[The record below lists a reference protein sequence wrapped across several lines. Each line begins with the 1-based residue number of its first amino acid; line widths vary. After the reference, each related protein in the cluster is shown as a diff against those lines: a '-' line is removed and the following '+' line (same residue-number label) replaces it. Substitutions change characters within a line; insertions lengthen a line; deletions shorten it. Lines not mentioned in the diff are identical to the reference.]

1 MPLIVHF
8 LNVGRGD
15 CTIIEF
21 PNDNR
26 VGIVDIFNVKIFDAD
41 TRREL
46 LEAYR
51 ESRQYE
57 IDKLLA
63 ETSYGLEE
71 K

>member
-1 MPLIVHF
+1 MPLIAHF

-26 VGIVDIFNVKIFDAD
+26 VGIVDIFNVKIFDED

-46 LEAYR
+46 IEAYR
-51 ESRQYE
+51 EGCG
-57 IDKLLA
+57 
-63 ETSYGLEE
+63 TSIRN
-71 K
+71 